1 MSNFSVLGLLKNM
14 FSRASVELTLTA
26 PEMWPPSYSYSKRQS
41 TTMSSSYSSLYWPSI
56 TLQSV
61 ALSMRLK
68 VSSLLVKQGS
78 IDFSPGESLMGD
90 SSVPF
95 VRTFRFIRSSGLSN
109 ILKVLLI
116 FPLGRWNLWRLS
128 GAIGDPSRLVF
139 VGPASLGNPL
149 DLDFEDTSESGAPN
163 SLLLNSFCFLGG
175 GEHANISSNLAE
187 DTVGDFRGE
196 QANKPSNLVEDTAG
210 DFRGE
215 QANKSSNLVA
225 DTAGDL
231 RGEEAN
237 KSSNLAEDTV
247 GDLPKRLDVERPERA
262 LALIALKEVL
272 RLLCFRREGLVKLDD
287 FLRLKIQY

>member
-1 MSNFSVLGLLKNM
+1 M
-14 FSRASVELTLTA
+14 
-26 PEMWPPSYSYSKRQS
+26 
-41 TTMSSSYSSLYWPSI
+41 
-56 TLQSV
+56 
-61 ALSMRLK
+61 
-68 VSSLLVKQGS
+68 
-78 IDFSPGESLMGD
+78 
-90 SSVPF
+90 
-95 VRTFRFIRSSGLSN
+95 
-109 ILKVLLI
+109 
-116 FPLGRWNLWRLS
+116 
-128 GAIGDPSRLVF
+128 
-139 VGPASLGNPL
+139 GNPL

-163 SLLLNSFCFLGG
+163 SLLFNSFCFLGG
-175 GEHANISSNLAE
+175 GEHANISSNLVE

-196 QANKPSNLVEDTAG
+196 QANKSSNLVEDTAG

-272 RLLCFRREGLVKLDD
+272 RLLCFRSEGLVKLDD